1 MLDVMYLQKKQAI
14 ETLINL
20 RNAGIT
26 EGEIAELARF
36 VGVRGKQWQYGIGV
50 GNGSG
55 GNTNTNFSSGGKTNQ
70 FKFKLDDR
78 LNCNLTN
85 T

>member
-1 MLDVMYLQKKQAI
+1 MLDVMVTKQTGAI

-36 VGVRGKQWQYGIGV
+36 VGVWGKQWEYGGV

-55 GNTNTNFSSGGKTNQ
+55 GNTNMNGSISSSAGKASE

-78 LNCNLTN
+78 LMCNLT
-85 T
+85 